1 MKSRLEKVL
10 DKMPNKKVDLKA
22 HKVAL
27 GLLDEFSYGDVD
39 SLNEEVSRL
48 SYSVEE
54 WFDEKFDQ
62 WYTIGR
68 EIYSVYF
75 QNSEAFVT
83 SADVARDEEVL
94 QEIKTRSEELGVDVY
109 DVYPQWDE
117 HKETLEYLK
126 ELEER
131 FDQQKEEFRN
141 ESKSV

>member
-27 GLLDEFSYGDVD
+27 GLLDNFNYQ
-39 SLNEEVSRL
+39 NEYLQDEVGRL

-62 WYTIGR
+62 WFTIGR

-75 QNSEAFVT
+75 QNSESFVT
-83 SADVARDEEVL
+83 TDDVTGDMEIL
-94 QEIKTRSEELGVDVY
+94 NEIKTRSEELGLDVEE
-109 DVYPQWDE
+109 VYPDFYD
-117 HKETLEYLK
+117 HKENIEYLID
-126 ELEER
+126 LEKI
-131 FDQQKEEFRN
+131 FDQQKEQFRS

>member
-22 HKVAL
+22 QKVAL
-27 GLLDEFSYGDVD
+27 GLIDEFSYGDVD
-39 SLNEEVSRL
+39 SLNDEVSRL

-94 QEIKTRSEELGVDVY
+94 QEIKTRSDELGVDVY
-109 DVYPQWDE
+109 DVYPKFDE
-117 HKETLEYLK
+117 HKETLRYLK

>member
-22 HKVAL
+22 QKVDL
-27 GLLDEFSYGDVD
+27 GLIDEFSYGDVD
-39 SLNEEVSRL
+39 SLNDEVSRL

-94 QEIKTRSEELGVDVY
+94 QEIKTRSQELGVDVY
-109 DVYPQWDE
+109 DVYPKWDE

-126 ELEER
+126 YLEKR

>member
-22 HKVAL
+22 QKVAL
-27 GLLDEFSYGDVD
+27 GLIDEFSYGDVD
-39 SLNEEVSRL
+39 SLNDEVSRL

-117 HKETLEYLK
+117 HKRTLEYLS